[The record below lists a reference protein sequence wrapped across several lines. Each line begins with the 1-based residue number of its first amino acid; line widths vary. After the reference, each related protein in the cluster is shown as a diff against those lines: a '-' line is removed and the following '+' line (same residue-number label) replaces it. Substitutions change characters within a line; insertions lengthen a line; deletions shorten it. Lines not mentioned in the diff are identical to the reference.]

1 MNTGLPFLTYGVTL
15 RGRYVIDSV
24 IGSGGFGIT
33 YKAWDNVLNCA
44 VAIKEYFP
52 KSFVSTDTLDRVISS
67 GYGSTDILGGENPLS
82 TWKRNG
88 LEIKSNNLCDYDVAF
103 YSYILDA
110 SWNYNHGNL
119 SSVDDAISQIK
130 NSIKADYSNLQID

>member
-52 KSFVSTDTLDRVISS
+52 KSFWNICVTLSLRAIFTPCRRELWFSR
-67 GYGSTDILGGENPLS
+67 GN
-82 TWKRNG
+82 R
-88 LEIKSNNLCDYDVAF
+88 
-103 YSYILDA
+103 YSR
-110 SWNYNHGNL
+110 
-119 SSVDDAISQIK
+119 
-130 NSIKADYSNLQID
+130 